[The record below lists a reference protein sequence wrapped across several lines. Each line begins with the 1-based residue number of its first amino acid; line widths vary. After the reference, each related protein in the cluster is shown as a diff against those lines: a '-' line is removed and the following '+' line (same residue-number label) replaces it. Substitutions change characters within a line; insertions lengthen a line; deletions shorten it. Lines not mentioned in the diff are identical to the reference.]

1 MNPDEFY
8 DDDFEQAVEREAEAL
23 SHGPYTTER
32 LQNATE
38 LVLKGAVTL
47 NGDCSATVKS
57 GNHTYTIT
65 PMDGCTCADSRYRSR
80 YCKHFIAVE
89 LLKRVTQGDASTG
102 EDARLD
108 VVPNAPCSAAWAVHE
123 APASCCLKFQASGGE
138 CLYTM
143 RDTDDER
150 LFARVQ
156 RIWPKLMAQLGP
168 PESEAAPPAAP
179 DFCPIHRV
187 QMNQYSRGD
196 QTWYSHR
203 LADNSWCR
211 GK

>member
-23 SHGPYTTER
+23 NHEPYAGIR

-38 LVLKGAVTL
+38 LVLTGAVTL
-47 NGDCSATVKS
+47 SDDGSATVKS
-57 GNHTYTIT
+57 GSHTYTIT

-89 LLKRVTQGDASTG
+89 LLKRVTQGDSPPS
-102 EDARLD
+102 EDAD
-108 VVPNAPCSAAWAVHE
+108 PAVVPNTPCSASWAVHE
-123 APASCCLKFQASGGE
+123 APASCCLKFQASGVE

-143 RDTDDER
+143 RDTDDEL

-156 RIWPKLMAQLGP
+156 RILPKLMEGLMPTEAGATP
-168 PESEAAPPAAP
+168 PVAP
-179 DFCPIHRV
+179 DYCPIHQV
-187 QMNQYSRGD
+187 QMKQYSKD
-196 QTWYSHR
+196 DEVWYSHR
-203 LADNSWCR
+203 LHNFSVQ
-211 GK
+211 

>member
-1 MNPDEFY
+1 MNAVEFY
-8 DDDFEQAVEREAEAL
+8 DDDFEQAVERAAEAL
-23 SHGPYTTER
+23 SQGPYTAER
-32 LQNATE
+32 MQSAVG
-38 LVLKGAVTL
+38 LVLTGAVTL
-47 NGDCSATVKS
+47 SDDGSATVKS
-57 GNHTYTIT
+57 GSHTYTIT

-89 LLKRVTQGDASTG
+89 LLQRVTQGDAPPSE
-102 EDARLD
+102 EDCPA

-123 APASCCLKFQASGGE
+123 APASCCLKFQTGGGE

-143 RDTDDER
+143 RDTDDEL

-168 PESEAAPPAAP
+168 SEADAAPPAAP
-179 DFCPIHRV
+179 DYCPIHQV
-187 QMNQYSRGD
+187 QMNQYAKGD

-203 LADNSWCR
+203 LSDNTWCR